1 MYVSWDECSQAAKA
15 GDLQFLQSKAPFPT
29 NVYTEHI
36 SMCAA
41 RRGHLNILQWLR
53 LQGAAQDQRA
63 CREAAAGGHL
73 IVLQQ
78 WTHGNI
84 EMGAAP
90 RLCLK
95 RKHVRGRSQRGPPG
109 SAGVC
114 PPERLCLEPK
124 HERGCSWRRPPCT
137 GGGHLAV
144 LQYAHQN
151 GCAWSPSTCAAAAGG
166 GHLSTLKWLREQG
179 CQWDCTTNIRAT
191 VKDHFEVF
199 RWACQQLP
207 PCPLWPHP
215 WDLWV
220 VLSHFHFQI
229 SPRLLVHLA
238 QQQAPLLTK
247 LHAQAHIFATEM
259 AYTFLSLKGTLPD
272 RTPHEVVLGI

>member
-1 MYVSWDECSQAAKA
+1 M
-15 GDLQFLQSKAPFPT
+15 LQYAHQNGCAWSSSTCEA
-29 NVYTEHI
+29 
-36 SMCAA
+36 AA
-41 RRGHLNILQWLR
+41 RGGHLAVLQY
-53 LQGAAQDQRA
+53 AQQNGCA
-63 CREAAAGGHL
+63 WSPSTSAAAAGGGHL
-73 IVLQQ
+73 AVLQYAHQ
-78 WTHGNI
+78 NGCAWSSSTC
-84 EMGAAP
+84 AA
-90 RLCLK
+90 
-95 RKHVRGRSQRGPPG
+95 
-109 SAGVC
+109 AA
-114 PPERLCLEPK
+114 
-124 HERGCSWRRPPCT
+124 

-272 RTPHEVVLGI
+272 RTPHEVVLGIVGFAFLERVVLQSLRTDLTVMHARANLHAIGAKPMLYQ